1 MTHEYLTS
9 NQNNEFT
16 GEKEHP
22 ATIHAKFRSLVK
34 FQGRETKTEPVNL
47 AHLGAENACI
57 FIKNGKS
64 KVAFRGSVG
73 RR

>member
-16 GEKEHP
+16 GEKEHH

-34 FQGRETKTEPVNL
+34 FQSHETKTEPVDL
-47 AHLGAENACI
+47 VHLGSENARI
-57 FIKNGKS
+57 FIENGKS